1 MIVCPNCRNA
11 NDEEAVACR
20 QCGASL
26 EPGPTMLAARRAPG
40 ERPPIEIAVPKQ
52 PSPWRA
58 IVTIGVLLGVAIGA
72 GAWYLL
78 RPDPCDGT
86 NFTSD
91 EFGYCMTLPADWRW
105 QPANFGDSVRA
116 DQFTPPSESATVL
129 VEAADLPDN
138 ADLSA
143 FADAVRKKDEDAG
156 LTPGPIERTTVD
168 GADALAWDI
177 DYTAGTGRKFGV
189 REVVV
194 VNDHFGWRLM
204 LNDIAESFDRH
215 LPAFDDMVE
224 SFRFR

>member
-11 NDEEAVACR
+11 NAEGAAACA

-26 EPGPTMLAARRAPG
+26 EPGPTLLATRRAPT
-40 ERPPIEIAVPKQ
+40 ERPPIEIVEPKP

-58 IVTIGVLLGVAIGA
+58 IVVIGVLLGVGIGA
-72 GAWYLL
+72 GVWYLL
-78 RPDPCDGT
+78 RPNPCDGT
-86 NFTSD
+86 NFTSAQ
-91 EFGYCMTLPADWRW
+91 FGYCMTLPADWTW
-105 QPANFGDSVRA
+105 QPAKFGDAVTV
-116 DQFTPPSESATVL
+116 DQFTPSSQSATVL

-143 FADAVRKKDEDAG
+143 FADAVRQKDQDAG
-156 LTPGPIERTTVD
+156 LTPGPIEKATVD

-177 DYTAGTGRKFGV
+177 DYTSDSGRAFGV

-194 VNDHFGWRLM
+194 VNGHFGWRLM
-204 LNDIAESFDRH
+204 LNDTAEAFDRH
-215 LPAFDDMVE
+215 LSTFDGMVE